1 MLNPEKKQFKK
12 LGKFCDIFTCSCP
25 ISPKVYMWQ
34 SWRWQPMFPM
44 CNADS
49 WFQKYRTFFKK
60 LYLYLSVL
68 VWTMV
73 TWRTDTENL
82 PVLFVCLFLLLFFF
96 FCLIQNS
103 LRKVSASKAVAF
115 LKHNVRQRNIQIFSS
130 FSGQK
135 ITIVANNRRIKI
147 LGGKTRERLSLGS

>member
-1 MLNPEKKQFKK
+1 MTFLLALAPSPPRYTCGSLEDGSLCSQCVMLI
-12 LGKFCDIFTCSCP
+12 L
-25 ISPKVYMWQ
+25 
-34 SWRWQPMFPM
+34 
-44 CNADS
+44 DS
-49 WFQKYRTFFKK
+49 RSTELFLKK
-60 LYLYLSVL
+60 LYLCLSVL
-68 VWTMV
+68 VWMMV